1 MKNTW
6 LRTTT
11 QMLRR
16 SSIPMALIA
25 VEANVELRWLY
36 KFRDGYFNDPGVT
49 KVQRIHD
56 FLMKQGFTQGQE
68 SPEHGTE
75 SQPIE
80 AGAVQCEHVPT
91 HSAAA

>member
-1 MKNTW
+1 MKSTW

-56 FLMKQGFTQGQE
+56 FLMKQGGNEKE

-75 SQPIE
+75 SQATLE
-80 AGAVQCEHVPT
+80 AGAVHL
-91 HSAAA
+91 